1 MRYIAAL
8 LAAWLVVPVVSCGS
22 QPADMQQ
29 SDDVLVSV
37 GDSALTV
44 AEVLRRM
51 PAGLSPADSANM
63 FERIVGHWVRDLVLL
78 DVAEKN
84 IPYPD
89 RIERMV
95 EAYRNG
101 LIVDQYL
108 STVSEHAVDDVSEK
122 RIKEY
127 FDSHRGMLVLE
138 QPLVR
143 GVFVKVAENDETLDN
158 LRRWM
163 SRLSDEDVDN
173 IEKYGLRQASRYE
186 YFRDEWHEWNVIA
199 EQIPYRFFDAD
210 AFVSSSADFETSAD
224 GSVYLL
230 HISDYITS
238 GNEMPYEFAR
248 LKIREILRAADVASH
263 RDRLMDDIYR
273 DRIRSGELRP
283 GLYDPVTRTMKV
295 SAEKSRN

>member
-84 IPYPD
+84 IPDPD

-186 YFRDEWHEWNVIA
+186 YFLDEWHEWNVIA

>member
-84 IPYPD
+84 IPDPD

-158 LRRWM
+158 LR
-163 SRLSDEDVDN
+163 D
-173 IEKYGLRQASRYE
+173 
-186 YFRDEWHEWNVIA
+186 
-199 EQIPYRFFDAD
+199 
-210 AFVSSSADFETSAD
+210 
-224 GSVYLL
+224 
-230 HISDYITS
+230 
-238 GNEMPYEFAR
+238 
-248 LKIREILRAADVASH
+248 
-263 RDRLMDDIYR
+263 
-273 DRIRSGELRP
+273 
-283 GLYDPVTRTMKV
+283 
-295 SAEKSRN
+295 

>member
-1 MRYIAAL
+1 
-8 LAAWLVVPVVSCGS
+8 
-22 QPADMQQ
+22 
-29 SDDVLVSV
+29 
-37 GDSALTV
+37 
-44 AEVLRRM
+44 
-51 PAGLSPADSANM
+51 
-63 FERIVGHWVRDLVLL
+63 
-78 DVAEKN
+78 
-84 IPYPD
+84 
-89 RIERMV
+89 
-95 EAYRNG
+95 
-101 LIVDQYL
+101 
-108 STVSEHAVDDVSEK
+108 
-122 RIKEY
+122 
-127 FDSHRGMLVLE
+127 MLVLE

>member
-84 IPYPD
+84 IPDPD

-238 GNEMPYEFAR
+238 DNEMPYEYAR
-248 LKIREILRAADVASH
+248 LKNRELLRAADVASH

>member
-8 LAAWLVVPVVSCGS
+8 LAAWLVVPIVSCGS

-84 IPYPD
+84 IPDPD

>member
-63 FERIVGHWVRDLVLL
+63 FERIVGHWVRDLFLL

-84 IPYPD
+84 IPDPD

>member
-84 IPYPD
+84 ITDPD

>member
-84 IPYPD
+84 IPDPD

>member
-8 LAAWLVVPVVSCGS
+8 LAAWLVVPVVSCGP

-84 IPYPD
+84 IPDPD

>member
-84 IPYPD
+84 IPDPD

-238 GNEMPYEFAR
+238 VNEMPYEFAR

>member
-8 LAAWLVVPVVSCGS
+8 LAAWMVVPVVSCGS

-84 IPYPD
+84 IPDPD

>member
-84 IPYPD
+84 IPDPD

-210 AFVSSSADFETSAD
+210 AFVRI
-224 GSVYLL
+224 G
-230 HISDYITS
+230 
-238 GNEMPYEFAR
+238 
-248 LKIREILRAADVASH
+248 RAHV
-263 RDRLMDDIYR
+263 
-273 DRIRSGELRP
+273 
-283 GLYDPVTRTMKV
+283 
-295 SAEKSRN
+295 

>member
-8 LAAWLVVPVVSCGS
+8 LAAWLVVPIVSCGS

-84 IPYPD
+84 IPDPD

-238 GNEMPYEFAR
+238 GNEMHYEFAR